1 MSDRLTAAQIAEIE
15 ARAMAATPGEWRIR
29 DGEGLWW
36 TVEAELPSIN
46 GLPCWYALARFD
58 FDRAADGY
66 TDGALRPKDD
76 AALLLHARTDIPALV
91 RDLRAA
97 REALEQCARQFEWY
111 AASHAAKG
119 AGEKAERNAKF
130 AAIARAALPEE
141 TPNG

>member
-1 MSDRLTAAQIAEIE
+1 MSDHQPLTAAQIAEIE
-15 ARAMAATPGEWRIR
+15 ALPVLTPCNPDTGKQIGDPIVRLTVAYR
-29 DGEGLWW
+29 D
-36 TVEAELPSIN
+36 
-46 GLPCWYALARFD
+46 
-58 FDRAADGY
+58 
-66 TDGALRPKDD
+66 
-76 AALLLHARTDIPALV
+76 ALV